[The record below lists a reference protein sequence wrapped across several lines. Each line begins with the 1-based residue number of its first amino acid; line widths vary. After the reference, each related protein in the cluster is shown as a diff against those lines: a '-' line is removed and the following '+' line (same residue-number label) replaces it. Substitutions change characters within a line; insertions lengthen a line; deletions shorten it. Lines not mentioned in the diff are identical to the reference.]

1 MWFNLQFHLQVWFP
15 RAWILQRKTNLLLTL
30 VKILQIQQ
38 ADENENHPA
47 VAAILT
53 AIKKDGNLCEYI
65 YYLLYCVALLC
76 IPH

>member
-1 MWFNLQFHLQVWFP
+1 MSFNLQLCLQVQFL

-30 VKILQIQQ
+30 VEGLQLQQ

-47 VAAILT
+47 AAAILT
-53 AIKKDGNLCEYI
+53 AITKDGNLREYI

-76 IPH
+76 IPC